1 MKKTIVILA
10 LTATIFSCQKATET
24 KEFKTAYVD
33 TMELLKNY
41 DEAKDIETKYKEKAK
56 TMGTDLQA
64 EIAKFQQEAQNFQA
78 NAQKNGQ
85 AWAQKKGAELQQ
97 KEQQLTYAQQA
108 IQRQLE
114 EESGKEMDS
123 LKSNLKKFIKD
134 YGKKNGYT
142 YIYGTGE
149 VATVLYAED
158 KLDITKEMIKLINEN
173 YKSKP
178 KTTEKESVKPDSTEA
193 TK

>member
-1 MKKTIVILA
+1 MKKAIVIMV

-173 YKSKP
+173 YKNKP
-178 KTTEKESVKPDSTEA
+178 KTTEKEVVNADSTEA

>member
-1 MKKTIVILA
+1 MKKAIVIMA

-173 YKSKP
+173 YKNKP
-178 KTTEKESVKPDSTEA
+178 KTIEKEVVNADSTEA

>member
-1 MKKTIVILA
+1 MA

-173 YKSKP
+173 YKNKP
-178 KTTEKESVKPDSTEA
+178 KTIEKEVVNADSTEA

>member
-1 MKKTIVILA
+1 MKKAIVILA

-178 KTTEKESVKPDSTEA
+178 KTTEKEAVKPDSTEA
-193 TK
+193 AK